1 MAYMDMSPTQQRF
14 WPFEPWMEPGYTGPG
29 PDDPGYAASR
39 RALLPPPLGEGITPV
54 GDPQATG
61 TYFPGYGPGGK
72 IAPSPFSPGQGAPG
86 IPGAPGGAFNQYAQR
101 GPFAGITD
109 FQKLFYQDNPQTGY
123 SDYLSFLEPNPNS
136 AFYRYAASA
145 YPRIYQNFLVASGK
159 QPQLQW
165 SDYLG
170 GLGGQ
175 LGSEY
180 GGLSPQARGEHPVQ
194 FSRWLA

>member
-1 MAYMDMSPTQQRF
+1 MTYMDVGDTWVMPRYGPPVSAPPST
-14 WPFEPWMEPGYTGPG
+14 TPG
-29 PDDPGYAASR
+29 PNTVQYPTNPGSAAWPDYAAR
-39 RALLPPPLGEGITPV
+39 
-54 GDPQATG
+54 
-61 TYFPGYGPGGK
+61 F
-72 IAPSPFSPGQGAPG
+72 GQGLSDL
-86 IPGAPGGAFNQYAQR
+86 QR
-101 GPFAGITD
+101 A
-109 FQKLFYQDNPQTGY
+109 FYQDSPQTGY

-159 QPQLQW
+159 KPQLQW
-165 SDYLG
+165 SDYLS

-180 GGLSPQARGEHPVQ
+180 GALGPQARGEHPLQ